1 MGFKGAVAH
10 SASDEDYVFLH
21 LKHLIFIILKR
32 SLGQGNVFTA
42 VCLSTGGI
50 GFPACI
56 TFHMTSIGGGS
67 GGGSWL
73 PSKHHRSHGQGG
85 LYPDGDGSAS
95 WGMSAYGGAGGR
107 VGQTPFP
114 LKLGKRAVWIL
125 LECFLVNSVT
135 SQKVLAL
142 LHLVFLNV

>member
-21 LKHLIFIILKR
+21 LKHVIFIVLKQ

-56 TFHMTSIGGGS
+56 TFHMTSIGGGGVGFPAS
-67 GGGSWL
+67 ITGHMARGVCIQMETGLHPGGCL
-73 PSKHHRSHGQGG
+73 
-85 LYPDGDGSAS
+85 L
-95 WGMSAYGGAGGR
+95 MEGR
-107 VGQTPFP
+107 GVGQTPSS

-135 SQKVLAL
+135 SQKVLAF